1 MITKCTQNDY
11 TESDQFNSFLYRF
24 KNILN
29 RNYSVNFLDL
39 HAQNPPI
46 HKHLLTHPHPP
57 TQTHTSTCSLY
68 SDGVFEPFYNRP
80 RYNGALCSLST
91 KTNLGGDP
99 GGSRGTKPPPLRV
112 GDTVYSCP
120 LKISKKLQK
129 RSKHFLTRENSF
141 HLFLTRSI
149 QKWPV
154 YLQLSNK
161 IAASGGNNYR
171 RPYKVYQ
178 RRLA

>member
-1 MITKCTQNDY
+1 MHKIHPFT
-11 TESDQFNSFLYRF
+11 
-24 KNILN
+24 NICSPIRTHPHKHTHLHVVYIATGYLN
-29 RNYSVNFLDL
+29 PSIIGLDTTVL
-39 HAQNPPI
+39 CAVCRRRQTWVAIPGDRGAQNP
-46 HKHLLTHPHPP
+46 L
-57 TQTHTSTCSLY
+57 
-68 SDGVFEPFYNRP
+68 
-80 RYNGALCSLST
+80 
-91 KTNLGGDP
+91 
-99 GGSRGTKPPPLRV
+99 PLRV
-112 GDTVYSCP
+112 GYTVYSCP
-120 LKISKKLQK
+120 LQISKKLQK